1 MAVVGVALGDRKM
14 ASYVRPEPS
23 SGLKVNSSYFSPS
36 KNSCLVGEAERE
48 REREA

>member
-23 SGLKVNSSYFSPS
+23 SGLKVNNSYFSPS
-36 KNSCLVGEAERE
+36 KNSYLVDVAE
-48 REREA
+48 